1 MEQYFAENPST
12 KHDYREVQYQIKEQN
27 FTFLTDSGV
36 FSKGD
41 IDRGSDILLKNLPA
55 LSGKILDL
63 GCGYGLVGIVVKK
76 LFPSSEVLSVDINQ
90 RAVELT
96 VKNAETNRVKIQ
108 VLQANGLESIRKVFD
123 FAILNPPI
131 RAGKEVV
138 YRLFTEIQ
146 QHLQKSG
153 TLFIVIRTKQGAK
166 SAVEFLKTLF
176 ETVNTLEIKA
186 GYRILECKEP
196 K

>member
-12 KHDYREVQYQIKEQN
+12 KHDYREVQYQIKEQS

-96 VKNAETNRVKIQ
+96 VQNAETNRVKIQ